1 MRKLAFFAPLAAT
14 LAVAAAA
21 QAQPA
26 EVTVTLGPDLQER
39 SKELGQ
45 RDVDQQAD
53 RLAQVVDRALA
64 QQPRFQGARVRLVLT
79 DLEPNRPTFQ
89 QTSDRPGLSPFHSV
103 SIGGAAIEGEIET
116 ADGQRLP
123 VRYARYS
130 NSLRDVVGYATWQ
143 DADRTFTR
151 FASNLAAGRLEGGER
166 SRAGQRRDWNR
177 F

>member
-14 LAVAAAA
+14 LAVAAAS

-26 EVTVTLGPDLQER
+26 DITVALGPDLQDKSKDLGER
-39 SKELGQ
+39 EVARQ
-45 RDVDQQAD
+45 VD
-53 RLAQVVDRALA
+53 RLVQAVDRALA
-64 QQPRFQGARVRLVLT
+64 DQPRYQGARINLVLT

-89 QTSDRPGLSPFHSV
+89 QVSERPGLSPFHSI
-103 SIGGAAIEGEIET
+103 SIGGAAIEGEIVT
-116 ADGQRLP
+116 ADGERLP

-130 NSLRDVVGYATWQ
+130 NSLQDVVGYATWQ

-151 FASNLAAGRLEGGER
+151 FASNLAAGRLEAGER
-166 SRAGQRRDWNR
+166 SRAGQRSGWRR